1 LQKYSGFPKQQISL
15 YLSPSR
21 PDRGALAIV
30 TNAGR
35 DAVDAGGAT
44 DESTDLAD
52 GEDVWSC
59 SPALFSL
66 AKERKKRLETK
77 GFGDIG

>member
-1 LQKYSGFPKQQISL
+1 LKNILVFRRPKSVV

-35 DAVDAGGAT
+35 DAVDVAVSLTNGT
-44 DESTDLAD
+44 KAD
-52 GEDVWSC
+52 GEDVWS
-59 SPALFSL
+59 
-66 AKERKKRLETK
+66 
-77 GFGDIG
+77 

>member
-1 LQKYSGFPKQQISL
+1 LPVGLRAHFAVQPHLQKYKNILIFRRPKSVV

-44 DESTDLAD
+44 DERTDLAD
-52 GEDVWSC
+52 GEDVWS
-59 SPALFSL
+59 
-66 AKERKKRLETK
+66 
-77 GFGDIG
+77 